1 LKLDYTGAMTD
12 RDPPPD
18 SPYRGPPKQRLDK
31 RARERAQRDAGSRG
45 PSPARHHAPPRGPSP
60 PRRDTPPRGPSQA
73 HAAENAERGPPEEQ
87 RFYGL
92 NACLSLFRQRPDA
105 LRKLWLLESRIP
117 ALKPLLAWCA
127 TQRLGYT
134 IVAAED
140 LERLSGSQ
148 HHEGVV
154 FGAMPPP
161 EHTLSDWLRGLAPG
175 PQLALWLDGVGN
187 PHNLGAILRSAAHF
201 GVAGLLLPR
210 GASLALSG
218 AAARVAEGGAEA
230 VPLVR
235 LGRSDNAIAQLQ
247 STGFVLAATVVRG
260 GEPLHGARLPS
271 RLVLVMG
278 AEQSGVDPALAQAS
292 RLRISIPGTGAVESL
307 NVAAATAVLLSEW
320 RRQH

>member
-1 LKLDYTGAMTD
+1 MTD
-12 RDPPPD
+12 RDPPAD

-31 RARERAQRDAGSRG
+31 RSRERERAAGGGGGAGRG
-45 PSPARHHAPPRGPSP
+45 PPPREHPAPRSPAPPRNHAPPRAHPPGP
-60 PRRDTPPRGPSQA
+60 
-73 HAAENAERGPPEEQ
+73 HAEPADSGPPEEQ
-87 RFYGL
+87 RFYGV
-92 NACLSLFRQRPDA
+92 NACLSLFQHRPEA

-117 ALKPLLAWCA
+117 ALKAVLAWCA
-127 TQRLGYT
+127 AHRIGYT
-134 IVAAED
+134 IVEPDD
-140 LERLSGSQ
+140 LERLSSSQ

-154 FGAMPPP
+154 FGALPPP
-161 EHTLSDWLRGLAPG
+161 ERTLSDWLRALAPG

-187 PHNLGAILRSAAHF
+187 PHNLGAIVRSAAHF
-201 GVAGLLLPR
+201 GVAGLLLPKF
-210 GASLALSG
+210 APLALSG

-235 LGRSDNAIAQLQ
+235 LGRTDNVIAQLQ
-247 STGFVLAATVVRG
+247 SSGFVLAATVVRG

-278 AEQSGVDPALAQAS
+278 AELTGVDPALAQAS
-292 RLRISIPGTGAVESL
+292 RLRLSIPGTGAVDSL